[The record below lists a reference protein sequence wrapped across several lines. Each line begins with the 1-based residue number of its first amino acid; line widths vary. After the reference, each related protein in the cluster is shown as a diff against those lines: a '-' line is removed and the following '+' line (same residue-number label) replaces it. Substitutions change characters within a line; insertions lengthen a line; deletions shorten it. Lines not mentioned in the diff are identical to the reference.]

1 MGKRVREN
9 TFLKFES
16 VILTIILILWII
28 IISLNRLTYHN
39 NKKGIIPLEKK
50 LQDTELNIKDKNNKL
65 DEINNNIKKYNNI
78 ENSINNTKKEYFNNI
93 KKLEDALFDGHP
105 IVSGSCINI
114 TLQELL
120 KICPRKRRRKDAFQ
134 GLQKT
139 LNKMGVTLNIKSQ
152 KG

>member
-1 MGKRVREN
+1 MIQLLQALFSSMTEKVQQPMTDFR
-9 TFLKFES
+9 
-16 VILTIILILWII
+16 
-28 IISLNRLTYHN
+28 RLC
-39 NKKGIIPLEKK
+39 LEAEKK
-50 LQDTELNIKDKNNKL
+50 NELDAEPVVEG
-65 DEINNNIKKYNNI
+65 DDGQQSEDPYA
-78 ENSINNTKKEYFNNI
+78 SDI

-120 KICPRKRRRKDAFQ
+120 KICPRKRRRRDSFQ